1 MSESTDFSIG
11 AVSRLT
17 GISQHTLRIWERR
30 YSAVQSHRTE
40 SGRRLYSSGDVERLT
55 LLKALVD
62 RGDRIGSIANDD
74 IGTLRRR
81 IEAFEGHSRD
91 RSELTG
97 NRIDVA
103 VCGES
108 VADSLKQCSL
118 PGLNIVLSETDTAR
132 FRADL
137 ERVSADMLVL
147 ELPVIDSDTAREL
160 ASLQRAARTDRAL
173 VLYGFGRDADVERLV
188 SRGVKVM
195 RAPADRHA
203 VAEFFSVSGGPSA
216 ALHEG
221 EARRPRLQPESP
233 EQPPARRLTASMLQ
247 RLASA
252 TGTVECEC
260 PRHLVDI
267 VRGLTAFE
275 IYSEQCLNRNDDDAA
290 LHAYL
295 HEVTAQARSMMEVAL
310 IRAAEADGIE
320 I

>member
-1 MSESTDFSIG
+1 MSESKDFSIG

-30 YSAVQSHRTE
+30 YSAVHSHRTE

-62 RGDRIGSIANDD
+62 RGDRIGSIASDD
-74 IGTLRRR
+74 IDALRRR

-91 RSELTG
+91 RSELARD
-97 NRIDVA
+97 RIDVA

-108 VADSLKQCSL
+108 VADLLKQCSL
-118 PGLNIVLSETDTAR
+118 PGLNIVLGETDMAR

-137 ERVSADMLVL
+137 ELVSADMLLL
-147 ELPVIDSDTAREL
+147 ELPVVDADTARQL
-160 ASLQRAARTDRAL
+160 AALQRAARTDRAL
-173 VLYGFGRDADVERLV
+173 VVYGFGRGADVERLV
-188 SRGVKVM
+188 DRGVKVM

-203 VAEFFSVSGGPSA
+203 LAEFFGVGSVSSPDIP
-216 ALHEG
+216 EG
-221 EARRPRLQPESP
+221 ETGRPGARAEPREQRPTP
-233 EQPPARRLTASMLQ
+233 RLTASMLQ
-247 RLASA
+247 KLAGA
-252 TGTVECEC
+252 TGTVACEC

-275 IYSEQCLNRNDDDAA
+275 IYSEQCLNRNDQDAA

-295 HEVTAQARSMMEVAL
+295 HDVTAQARSMMEAAL

>member
-1 MSESTDFSIG
+1 MSESKDFSIG

-97 NRIDVA
+97 DRIDVA

-108 VADSLKQCSL
+108 VSDSLKRCSL
-118 PGLNIVLSETDTAR
+118 AGLNIVLSETDKAR

-147 ELPVIDSDTAREL
+147 ELPVIDSDTAQEL

-188 SRGVKVM
+188 VEKGR
-195 RAPADRHA
+195 A
-203 VAEFFSVSGGPSA
+203 VAEIPFAARQQTRVGHEWSPFGMSPIRQDWAAPENRRFPRPS
-216 ALHEG
+216 
-221 EARRPRLQPESP
+221 
-233 EQPPARRLTASMLQ
+233 
-247 RLASA
+247 
-252 TGTVECEC
+252 
-260 PRHLVDI
+260 I
-267 VRGLTAFE
+267 V
-275 IYSEQCLNRNDDDAA
+275 
-290 LHAYL
+290 
-295 HEVTAQARSMMEVAL
+295 
-310 IRAAEADGIE
+310 
-320 I
+320 